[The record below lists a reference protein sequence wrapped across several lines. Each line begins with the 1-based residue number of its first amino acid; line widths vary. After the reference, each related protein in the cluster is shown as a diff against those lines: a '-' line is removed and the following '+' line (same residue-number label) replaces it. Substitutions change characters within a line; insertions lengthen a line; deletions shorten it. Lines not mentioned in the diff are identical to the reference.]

1 MNKIYFGGGECTI
14 EGTDIVGLQ
23 IEIKY
28 PLEITKTCGDDCL
41 FRAGN
46 NIIIIV
52 SLNRSPLNNLFTYA
66 GEMRIKS
73 IIASDSNGKKVR
85 CSSKRVMDYSELL
98 DSKSEDMTEIKSED
112 LNAGYKHKRRVS
124 KTTVKN
130 NILKNQNSKGN
141 LYLNNGTAYTGSFH
155 VHMNTGKFM
164 TGGEHTE
171 SSQNLYIKSKT
182 GKLR

>member
-1 MNKIYFGGGECTI
+1 MNKIYYGGGECTI

-66 GEMRIKS
+66 GEMKIKS
-73 IIASDSNGKKVR
+73 IIASDSNAEKQY
-85 CSSKRVMDYSELL
+85 CSIKRVMDYSELI
-98 DSKSEDMTEIKSED
+98 DSNSEDMTEIKSED
-112 LNAGYKHKRRVS
+112 LKAGHKHKGKPP
-124 KTTVKN
+124 KTVVKDN
-130 NILKNQNSKGN
+130 YLKNQQSDGS
-141 LYLNNGTAYTGSFH
+141 LYFSNGSAYTGLFH
-155 VHMNTGKFM
+155 VHLNTSKIM
-164 TGGEHTE
+164 SGGEHTE